1 MLLVA
6 PVGPFVLGNLEKNPK
21 FERNSI
27 HLWGFW
33 DFGGLYCSVVAV
45 RGGAVVEN
53 TCGGLW
59 GQRQS
64 DAALSPEPIAKKG
77 PDIHGPPGAA
87 AI

>member
-1 MLLVA
+1 MLFVA

-33 DFGGLYCSVVAV
+33 DFGGLKSSVGAV
-45 RGGAVVEN
+45 RGDDVLDKPAV
-53 TCGGLW
+53 G
-59 GQRQS
+59 S
-64 DAALSPEPIAKKG
+64 
-77 PDIHGPPGAA
+77 GAA